1 MGQGSR
7 WTQRWVGWRRWGLA
21 AFLAATTTFA
31 IDRVRIA
38 VVGASATAMSVA
50 QEWTLW
56 GGHAT
61 LASIVL
67 LVGSVAWLCG
77 RALPTARRDGWLG
90 RIVAPSCVALAVGAW
105 PLRWV
110 GRELASG
117 AWISEQW
124 FAPLVAVFPL
134 VLAVVA
140 LPLAFALAFSVAPA
154 SRRQQWMTGALALGV
169 LVLGVADHRVAP
181 GIYAPFHMMLH
192 VAMAGVSIIAAA
204 RWLRSEPRWS
214 SRAWV
219 FATAT
224 ALVCVAGPA
233 SWAAM
238 SSTTRSALVLRSA
251 MARDWIR
258 NAMPQRAKRL
268 LHDMLASL
276 DVGAGTYAPSEQ
288 APAAVTFEGR
298 GRRNIVLVVVDTL
311 RADALPPARP
321 EAGMPFAQPG
331 DTPRLDAWMEGAYR
345 FRYAYSTS
353 TKTHRAM
360 PTMFRSIR
368 AGDDPLNSGVT
379 LGLRMEALGLRPG
392 AVVNTFFIA
401 EKFPQIAALMDGFGE
416 DVSVYEKLDSSQAV
430 PRTLELIRSFGDQQF
445 FVWLHLYN
453 MHDPGFD
460 GAMLGAKDG
469 GRVERYQRS
478 LRYLDAQFGAL
489 LDGLGEIGVD
499 DDTIVVLTS
508 DHGEGL
514 GDHGQMLHGP
524 NVFEEDIGVP
534 FAFAIPGASGRVLEE
549 TVGTID
555 LAPTLVDL
563 LGAPPNASDRGR
575 SLVPLFV
582 SEPQEPQRPYFFE
595 AADNDTV
602 GVVVARD
609 KLIYESDIDVVHRF
623 DIGEDPDEKL
633 DVYTAEGE
641 LDAALLRTLVAYRP
655 SIVAEELEQ
664 DGVLALLRERLG
676 EVDPAEPG
684 AALPLLIQLV
694 ALRPERDLVRRCAA
708 LFEGGTRDVRLLI
721 ARHLLA
727 RAPKTMTPRVVAWF
741 ESIADTPEELEVVTA
756 LSQQGQA
763 AFAPTMIAGR
773 IEHWART
780 GAPATWEPWL
790 RLVSPW
796 PKPMADFVGPLTAML
811 ARSQT
816 GGVEV
821 PISVLELVLNNA
833 ADLDLGTKA
842 KGKAKPATPTAA
854 HAEARV
860 ELVSVA
866 RRLLDH
872 ADPRIRTSAMR
883 VLGQFD
889 DKDAVPLAR
898 ARMLD
903 RKEDLRVRRESATT
917 FTRLAGE
924 GAIADLIEL
933 AEDNDMT
940 TFAVRNL
947 RTIGTAGVVPFL
959 RKIQKEH
966 YNGYLR
972 REAGKAADAIEKKLA
987 KKPAKPPA
995 KQPGRKKAPR
1005 AGAEGDAAP

>member
-21 AFLAATTTFA
+21 AFLAATTTFV

-38 VVGASATAMSVA
+38 LVGASATAMSPS

-61 LASIVL
+61 LASLVL
-67 LVGSVAWLCG
+67 VVGSVAWLCG
-77 RALPTARRDGWLG
+77 RALPSARRDGWVG
-90 RIVAPSCVALAVGAW
+90 RILVPSCVAVAVCAW
-105 PLRWV
+105 PLRWA

-124 FAPLVAVFPL
+124 FAPLVAL
-134 VLAVVA
+134 VPAALAVVA
-140 LPLAFALAFSVAPA
+140 FPVGFALAFSASPP
-154 SRRQQWMTGALALGV
+154 SRRQRWLTAALALGV
-169 LVLGVADHRVAP
+169 LVLGVGDHRVAP
-181 GIYAPFHMMLH
+181 GIYPPFHMMLH
-192 VAMAGVSIIAAA
+192 VSMAGASLVAAA
-204 RWLRSEPRWS
+204 RWLRSAPRAL
-214 SRAWV
+214 SRGWV
-219 FATAT
+219 FALAT

-238 SSTTRSALVLRSA
+238 SGATRSALVLRSA
-251 MARDWIR
+251 VARDWIR

-268 LHDMLASL
+268 LHDMLATL
-276 DVGAGTYAPSEQ
+276 DVGAGAYAPSEQ
-288 APAAVTFEGR
+288 TPTAVEFAGR

-321 EAGMPFAQPG
+321 ESGMPFAQPG
-331 DTPRLDAWMEGAYR
+331 DTPRIDAWMEGSYR
-345 FRYAYSTS
+345 FRHAYSTS

-368 AGDDPLNSGVT
+368 AGDDPLNTGVT
-379 LGLRMEALGLRPG
+379 LGLRMEGLGLRPG

-401 EKFPQIAALMDGFGE
+401 EKFPQVAALMDGFGE
-416 DVSVYEKLDSSQAV
+416 DVSVYEKLDTNQAV
-430 PRTLELIRSFGDQQF
+430 PNTLELIRSFGDQQF

-478 LRYLDAQFGAL
+478 LRYLDTQFGAL
-489 LDGLGEIGVD
+489 LDGLAELGVD

-524 NVFEEDIGVP
+524 NVFDEDIGVP
-534 FAFAIPGASGRVLEE
+534 FAFAIPGTPGGLLEE

-563 LGAPPNASDRGR
+563 LGAPPNPSDRGR

-582 SEPQEPQRPYFFE
+582 SEPQEPARPYFFE

-602 GVVVARD
+602 GVVVGRD

-623 DIGEDPDEKL
+623 DIGTDPDEKL
-633 DVYTAEGE
+633 DLFAAEGE
-641 LDAALLRTLVAYRP
+641 IDAALLRTLVTYRP
-655 SIVAEELEQ
+655 AIVEEELEH
-664 DGVLALLRERLG
+664 DGVLALLRERLD
-676 EVDPAEPG
+676 EVDPSAPG
-684 AALPLLIQLV
+684 AALPLLVQLV

-708 LFEGGTRDVRLLI
+708 IFEGGTRDVRLLV

-756 LSQQGQA
+756 LSQQGQP
-763 AFAPTMIAGR
+763 AFASTMIAGR
-773 IEHWART
+773 IDHWART
-780 GAPATWEPWL
+780 GAPTTWEPWL

-796 PKPMADFVGPLTAML
+796 PKPVADFVGPLTAML
-811 ARSQT
+811 ARSQGSSADVST
-816 GGVEV
+816 T
-821 PISVLELVLNNA
+821 VLELLLNNA
-833 ADLDLGTKA
+833 ADLDLGS
-842 KGKAKPATPTAA
+842 KGKGKPAKPTVA

-860 ELVSVA
+860 ELVAVA
-866 RRLLDH
+866 RRLIDH
-872 ADPRIRTSAMR
+872 EDPRIRTAAMR

-889 DKDAVPLAR
+889 DKESVPLAR

-903 RKEDLRVRRESATT
+903 REEDLRVRRESATT

-924 GAIADLIEL
+924 GAIADLILL
-933 AEDNDMT
+933 ADDNDMT

-987 KKPAKPPA
+987 K
-995 KQPGRKKAPR
+995 QPGKKAGRKKAPR